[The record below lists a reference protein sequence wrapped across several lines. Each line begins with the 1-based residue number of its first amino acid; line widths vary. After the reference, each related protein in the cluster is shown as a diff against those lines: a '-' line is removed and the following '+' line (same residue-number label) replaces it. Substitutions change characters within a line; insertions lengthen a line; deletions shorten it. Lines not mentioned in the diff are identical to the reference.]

1 MPLVGPM
8 DLPTSMD
15 LTGERNNPEL
25 QAILQVPKRAASTG
39 NIIGTTLAIPDKIR
53 QKIEW
58 DYKFLKLENLL
69 GAGIR

>member
-53 QKIEW
+53 QKIE
-58 DYKFLKLENLL
+58 
-69 GAGIR
+69 